1 MKILFVVHEFNNYG
15 GIVNHTE
22 QLMAGFKDLGH
33 EVSLVCVKASKTAPG
48 KRTKDLSDYTT
59 GEGSGFP
66 IHQGSGWGV
75 QYMPFLNDEYIDSFV
90 QEANTCDLV
99 IWESIFGFKCEDT
112 IGETEWVK
120 MITNLDTRVKQI
132 VIVHDGNLLKYY
144 PWIYKLKNHIS
155 GLACVHPSA
164 FLSAKHMEI
173 PRALIVNPQK
183 NIERTGV
190 SFASRKNQILSLQT
204 FKRWKRVDDLV
215 AAIPHMSS
223 YAKVIIAGD
232 GIERAYMTSK
242 DKCKEEYFCTP
253 DRDPDAKPEWMGKR
267 IWDNALDNGMQY
279 RGFISEEI
287 RDSILSESKFLIDTS
302 WSRTYGSHF
311 NRVIVDAMRVGVVPI
326 ARNLGVSDNLEGIS
340 DIIRPNE
347 NYLMIPYDAT
357 PKSFAEY
364 IKNFMTISEKDY
376 MKIVERN
383 YTLVQSLF
391 SRTEVAKSYL
401 SLVAVPNQDF
411 ELLTNTK
418 VKETIDE
425 IWCGH
430 FGFTDRLIPK
440 ATLDAFF

>member
-1 MKILFVVHEFNNYG
+1 MKILCVVHEFNNFG
-15 GIVNHTE
+15 GIINHTE
-22 QLMAGFKDLGH
+22 QLLSGFQDLGH
-33 EVSLVCVKASKTAPG
+33 TTKLVCVKPSENFSKKSFVSSASN
-48 KRTKDLSDYTT
+48 SI
-59 GEGSGFP
+59 GEGSGLAV
-66 IHQGSGWGV
+66 HQGTGWLTEF
-75 QYMPFLNDEYIDSFV
+75 MPFLNADYIDSFV
-90 QEANTCDLV
+90 KEANTFDIV
-99 IWESIFGFKCEDT
+99 IWESIFGFKT
-112 IGETEWVK
+112 QETEGCTNWIR
-120 MITNLDTRVKQI
+120 MIRGVTTKQI

-144 PWIYKLKNHIS
+144 PWIYKLKDNIS

-164 FLSAKHMEI
+164 FLSAKNMEI

-183 NIERTGV
+183 SIERTGV
-190 SFASRKNQILSLQT
+190 SFTSRKNQILSLQT

-253 DRDPDAKPEWMGKR
+253 DRDPDANPEWMGNR
-267 IWDNALDNGMQY
+267 IWDNALDCGMEY

-357 PKSFAEY
+357 PRSFAEY
-364 IKNFMTISEKDY
+364 IKGFMKMSEKDY
-376 MKIVERN
+376 MKIVETN
-383 YTLVQSLF
+383 YTLVDTLF
-391 SRTEVAKSYL
+391 SRTEVAKAYL
-401 SLVAVPNQDF
+401 SLVGSPNQDF
-411 ELLTNTK
+411 VSLTNTK